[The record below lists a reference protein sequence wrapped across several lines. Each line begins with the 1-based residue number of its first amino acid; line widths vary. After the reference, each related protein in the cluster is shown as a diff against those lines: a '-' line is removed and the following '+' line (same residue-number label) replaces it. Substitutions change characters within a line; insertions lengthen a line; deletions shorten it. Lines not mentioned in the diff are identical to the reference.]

1 MNKRASARKTGRS
14 GRGQAGPSG
23 RGGGGRE
30 RTAPR
35 GSVSAFLK
43 RRFVWFLAGLI
54 LLAAVASLIVFDP
67 VLSTNGDNA
76 LYIVLAMSWTRGTGN
91 STICTPGEPAN
102 TMVPPGY
109 PLLLAPLVALFP
121 DRWLP
126 LKWLSTVLFILSV
139 PAVVFMIRERRESLP
154 MAFGV
159 AALAAINVNLLIY
172 SSMIMTEI
180 PFLLFSILGLALA
193 QRSLRSGAGG
203 MTRGE
208 KALFALAI
216 LSLVGAYH
224 IRSIGIV
231 MPAALVIYLLLRK
244 RYRLA
249 LTAGL
254 AILLLSLPWAVRNAT
269 GSEGGGYLEQ
279 FVLRNAY
286 NPELG
291 TITAADLFQRILT
304 NLKTYGIFVNAQA
317 VFPSLSPLLSFRGFT
332 GAYILLGLVITAVV
346 LTGFVVQA
354 RRSLTLLEIYTALFL
369 GVCLL
374 WPEIWS
380 GLRFI
385 VPIIPLLL
393 YYFLAG
399 LRALARLLDI
409 RLFRRTGQLAAAAV
423 LLVVLFSSARGV
435 AVAAERFRSYPAQW
449 ENYFTAARWCRQN
462 TDQESI
468 FVARKPSLFYLHA
481 RRQVLNYPYTSDTDR
496 MMSFLAEKDVDY
508 VILDG
513 FNWTG
518 TTQRYLMP
526 AVGAHR
532 DRFQT
537 VHRLENPDTWVLRL
551 LPPAPE
557 GEGP

>member
-1 MNKRASARKTGRS
+1 MNKRASARGTGKPRR
-14 GRGQAGPSG
+14 GRAGPSG
-23 RGGGGRE
+23 RPSADRA
-30 RTAPR
+30 RTVPA
-35 GSVSAFLK
+35 GSVSSVLQ
-43 RRFVWFLAGLI
+43 RRFLWFLAGLI
-54 LLAAVASLIVFDP
+54 LLAVVASLIAFDP
-67 VLSTNGDNA
+67 ILSTNGDNA
-76 LYIVLAMSWTRGTGN
+76 LYIVLAMSWARGTGN

-109 PLLLAPLVALFP
+109 PLLLAPLVTLFP

-139 PAVVFMIRERRESLP
+139 PAVLFMIRERRESLS

-159 AALAAINVNLLIY
+159 AVLAAINVNLLIY

-180 PFLLFSILGLALA
+180 PFTFFSILGLTLA
-193 QRSLRSGAGG
+193 QRSLRSGAGP
-203 MTRGE
+203 MTGRE
-208 KALFALAI
+208 KVLFALAI
-216 LSLVGAYH
+216 FSLAAAYH

-231 MPAALVIYLLLRK
+231 LPAALVIYLLVRK

-269 GSEGGGYLEQ
+269 GGEGGGYLEQ

-286 NPELG
+286 NPEMG
-291 TITAADLFQRILT
+291 TITAADLFQRIMT
-304 NLKTYGIFVNAQA
+304 NLKTYGVFVNAQT

-332 GAYILLGLVITAVV
+332 GAYILLGLVITAIV
-346 LTGFVVQA
+346 LTGFIVQV

-374 WPEIWS
+374 WPEMWS
-380 GLRFI
+380 GVRFI

-399 LRALARLLDI
+399 LRALARLLEV
-409 RLFRRTGQLAAAAV
+409 RLVRRTGQLSAAV
-423 LLVVLFSSARGV
+423 VLMLVLFSSARGV
-435 AVAAERFRSYPAQW
+435 AGAAERFRSYPAQW
-449 ENYFTAARWCRQN
+449 ENYFAVARWCRQN
-462 TDQESI
+462 TDQQSI

-481 RRQVLNYPYTSDTDR
+481 RRQVLNYPYTSDTER
-496 MMSFLAEKDVDY
+496 MMSFLSEENVDY
-508 VILDG
+508 VIMDG

-532 DRFQT
+532 ERFQP

-551 LPPAPE
+551 LRPAPV